1 MISSPK
7 TNAVVYGLIEGTSSM
22 LNEINQNLCIKMKK
36 LINRGKR
43 SKTLSEVK
51 PVESIAKYLQSFLV
65 TSSMQKEVLPSHKL

>member
-22 LNEINQNLCIKMKK
+22 LNEINQNLHIKMKK

-43 SKTLSEVK
+43 NKTLSEVK
-51 PVESIAKYLQSFLV
+51 PVESIAKYLPSFLV
-65 TSSMQKEVLPSHKL
+65 TSSMQKEVLP